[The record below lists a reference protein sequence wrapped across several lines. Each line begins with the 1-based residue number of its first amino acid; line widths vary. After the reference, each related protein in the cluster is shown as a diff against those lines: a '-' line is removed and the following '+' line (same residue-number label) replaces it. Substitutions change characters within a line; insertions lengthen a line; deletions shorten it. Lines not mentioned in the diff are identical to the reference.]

1 MKKNLFEREE
11 GKGKDRKVK
20 NESIYVAY
28 TRYGYTLKE
37 IAEHMGVHYTTI
49 SCSIKQAEEANK
61 EK

>member
-20 NESIYVAY
+20 NESIYAAY
-28 TRYGYTLKE
+28 TCYGYTLEE
-37 IAEHMGVHYTTI
+37 IAEQMGVHYTTI
-49 SCSIKQAEEANK
+49 SRSIKQAEEANK